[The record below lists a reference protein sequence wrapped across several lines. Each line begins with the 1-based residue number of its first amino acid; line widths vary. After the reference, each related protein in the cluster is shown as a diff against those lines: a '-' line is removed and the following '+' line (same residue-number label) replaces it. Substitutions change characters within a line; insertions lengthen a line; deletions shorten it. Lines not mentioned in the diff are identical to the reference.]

1 MNEIT
6 HEELLAEIE
15 RVEKSRADGATVSE
29 LVEQTGRSRSMI
41 LARLKAAAKEG
52 RLVVGRKIVHSIDGR
67 PLWSPCYR
75 IVNRK
80 LPEKGN
86 ACRSPATLR
95 RRQK

>member
-15 RVEKSRADGATVSE
+15 RVENGQADGATVSE
-29 LVEQTGRSRSMI
+29 LVEQTGRSRPMI

-52 RLVVGRKIVHSIDGR
+52 RLVVGRKIVPSIDGR
-67 PLWSPCYR
+67 PMWSPCYK
-75 IVNRK
+75 IVQRK
-80 LPEKGN
+80 PSVKGK
-86 ACRSPATLR
+86 ACPSQAKPR